1 MPRQAVNE
9 KPKKFK
15 KTLKEMARYLKP
27 YFPLILIAVVAS
39 VIATILQI
47 IGPDK
52 LKLITDEITK
62 GLPKMVKGKPVMAA
76 INMDNVKS
84 ITMMLV
90 IFYGSSLLLN
100 LLQRFIMADVT
111 QKISKSFRE
120 KIANKV
126 NKLPFSYFDNT
137 TFGDIL
143 SRVTNDVDTI
153 SQSLNQSVGSLLTSV
168 VMLVGTVV
176 MMIYNSGILTV
187 TTILSSFVGFVFIII
202 IMKKSQKHFK
212 AQQENL
218 GDINGQIEEVYTGHD
233 VIKAYNAGEM
243 MIDEFE
249 ETNKKLY
256 TSAWKSQFLSGLMMP
271 VMQFAGNFSYVMVC
285 IVGGALAINGKIS
298 FGVIVAFMIYVR
310 LFTNPLSDIAQS
322 FNTLQRAAA
331 AGERVF
337 EFLNEKEL
345 EEENVTEKLDRAKG
359 EVEFK
364 DVRFGYNPDKIII
377 KDFSVKVNPGEKI
390 AIVGP
395 TGAGKTTIVN
405 LLMRFYEI
413 NDGQILVDGIDTKK
427 LSRDNLR
434 DQFCMVLQDS
444 WIFEASVREN
454 ITFGEENI
462 TDEELIDVC
471 KRVNLDHFIRTLPQ
485 GYDTILNDKQSL
497 SQGQLQ
503 LLTIARAMVSHAP
516 MLILDEATSSVDT
529 RTEIIVQ
536 DAMDELAK
544 GRTSFVIAHRLST
557 IKNADL
563 ILVMKDGD
571 IVEKGKHDELLKR
584 DGFYAQLYNAQD
596 RKSVV

>member
-1 MPRQAVNE
+1 MPRQTVNE

-76 INMDNVKS
+76 IDMDNVKS

-100 LLQRFIMADVT
+100 LFQRFIMADVT

-187 TTILSSFVGFVFIII
+187 TTILSSLVGFVVIII

-218 GDINGQIEEVYTGHD
+218 GDINGQIEEVYTGHN

-249 ETNKKLY
+249 ETNTKLY

-571 IVEKGKHDELLKR
+571 IVEKGKHDELLAQ
-584 DGFYAQLYNAQD
+584 DGFYAQLYNAQFE
-596 RKSVV
+596 RK

>member
-1 MPRQAVNE
+1 MPRQTVNE

-15 KTLKEMARYLKP
+15 KTLKEMAGYLKP

-62 GLPKMVKGKPVMAA
+62 GLPKIVKGKPVLAS

-84 ITMMLV
+84 ITIMLV

-120 KIANKV
+120 KIAVKI

-137 TFGDIL
+137 TYGDIL

-153 SQSLNQSVGSLLTSV
+153 SQSLNQSIGTLLTSI
-168 VMLVGTVV
+168 VMLLGTLV
-176 MMIYNSGILTV
+176 MMIYNSGILTI
-187 TTILSSFVGFVFIII
+187 TTILSSLVGFVFITI
-202 IMKKSQKHFK
+202 IMKKSQKYFK
-212 AQQENL
+212 AQQQNL
-218 GDINGQIEEVYTGHD
+218 GDINGQIEEVYTGHN
-233 VIKAYNAGEM
+233 VIKAYNAGERV
-243 MIDEFE
+243 IDEFE
-249 ETNKKLY
+249 QMNTQLY

-271 VMQFAGNFSYVMVC
+271 IMQFAGNFSYVMVC

-413 NDGQILVDGIDTKK
+413 NDGQIFVDGIDTKK

-444 WIFEASVREN
+444 WVFEASVREN
-454 ITFGEENI
+454 ITFGEKDI

-471 KRVNLDHFIRTLPQ
+471 KRVNLDHFIRTLPN

-571 IVEKGKHDELLKR
+571 IVEKGKHDELLAR
-584 DGFYAQLYNAQD
+584 DGFYAQLYNAQFE
-596 RKSVV
+596 RK

>member
-1 MPRQAVNE
+1 MPRQTVNE

-62 GLPKMVKGKPVMAA
+62 GLPKMVKGKPVIAA
-76 INMDNVKS
+76 IDMDNVKS

-90 IFYGSSLLLN
+90 IFYGLSLLLN

-187 TTILSSFVGFVFIII
+187 TTILSSLVGFVVIII

-218 GDINGQIEEVYTGHD
+218 GDINGQIEEVYTGHN

-249 ETNKKLY
+249 ETNTKLY

-571 IVEKGKHDELLKR
+571 IVEKGKHDELLAQ
-584 DGFYAQLYNAQD
+584 DGFYAQLYNAQFE
-596 RKSVV
+596 RK

>member
-1 MPRQAVNE
+1 MPRQTVNE

-76 INMDNVKS
+76 IDMDKVKS

-187 TTILSSFVGFVFIII
+187 TTILSSLVGFVVIII

-218 GDINGQIEEVYTGHD
+218 GDINGQIEEVYTGHN

-471 KRVNLDHFIRTLPQ
+471 KRVNLDHFIRTLPY

-571 IVEKGKHDELLKR
+571 IVEKGKHDELLAK
-584 DGFYAQLYNAQD
+584 DGFYAQLYNAQFE
-596 RKSVV
+596 RK

>member
-1 MPRQAVNE
+1 MPRQVVNE

-15 KTLKEMARYLKP
+15 KTLKEMVGYLKP

-62 GLPKMVKGKPVMAA
+62 GLPKMVKGKPVLASV
-76 INMDNVKS
+76 NMDNVKS
-84 ITMMLV
+84 ITIMLV

-120 KIANKV
+120 KIAVKI
-126 NKLPFSYFDNT
+126 NKLPFRYFDNT
-137 TFGDIL
+137 TYGDIL

-153 SQSLNQSVGSLLTSV
+153 SQSLNQSIGTLLTSI
-168 VMLVGTVV
+168 VMLFGTLV
-176 MMIYNSGILTV
+176 MMIYNSGILTI
-187 TTILSSFVGFVFIII
+187 TTILSSLVGFVFITI
-202 IMKKSQKHFK
+202 IMKKSQKYFK
-212 AQQENL
+212 AQQQNL
-218 GDINGQIEEVYTGHD
+218 GDINGQIEEVYTGHN
-233 VIKAYNAGEM
+233 VIKAYNAGERV
-243 MIDEFE
+243 IDEFE
-249 ETNKKLY
+249 QMNTQLY

-271 VMQFAGNFSYVMVC
+271 IMQFAGNFSYVMVC

-413 NDGQILVDGIDTKK
+413 NDGQILVDGIDTKN
-427 LSRDNLR
+427 LSRENLR

-444 WIFEASVREN
+444 WVFEASVREN
-454 ITFGEENI
+454 ITFGEKDI

-471 KRVNLDHFIRTLPQ
+471 KRVNLDHFIRTLPN

-571 IVEKGKHDELLKR
+571 IVEKGKHDELLAR
-584 DGFYAQLYNAQD
+584 DGFYAQLYNAQFE
-596 RKSVV
+596 RK

>member
-1 MPRQAVNE
+1 MPRQVINE

-15 KTLKEMARYLKP
+15 KTLKEMTGYLKP

-62 GLPKMVKGKPVMAA
+62 GLPKMVKGKPVLDS

-84 ITMMLV
+84 ITIMLV

-120 KIANKV
+120 KIAVKI

-137 TFGDIL
+137 TYGDIL

-153 SQSLNQSVGSLLTSV
+153 SQSLNQSIGTLLTSI
-168 VMLVGTVV
+168 VMLLGTLV
-176 MMIYNSGILTV
+176 MMIYNSGILTI
-187 TTILSSFVGFVFIII
+187 TTILSSLVGFVFITI
-202 IMKKSQKHFK
+202 IMKKSQKYFK
-212 AQQENL
+212 AQQQNL
-218 GDINGQIEEVYTGHD
+218 GDINGQIEEVYTGHN
-233 VIKAYNAGEM
+233 VIKAYNAGERVV
-243 MIDEFE
+243 DEFE
-249 ETNKKLY
+249 RMNTQLY

-271 VMQFAGNFSYVMVC
+271 IMQFAGNFSYVMVC

-337 EFLNEKEL
+337 EFLNEDEL
-345 EEENVTEKLDRAKG
+345 EEENVTEKLEKAKG

-364 DVRFGYNPDKIII
+364 NVRFGYDPEKIII

-444 WIFEASVREN
+444 WVFEASVREN

-584 DGFYAQLYNAQD
+584 DGFYAQLYNAQFE
-596 RKSVV
+596 RK

>member
-1 MPRQAVNE
+1 MPRQTVNE

-62 GLPKMVKGKPVMAA
+62 GLPKMVKGKPVLAS

-84 ITMMLV
+84 ITIMLV

-120 KIANKV
+120 KIAVKI

-137 TFGDIL
+137 TYGDIL

-153 SQSLNQSVGSLLTSV
+153 SQSLNQSIGTLLTSI
-168 VMLVGTVV
+168 VMLLGTLV
-176 MMIYNSGILTV
+176 MMIYNSGILTI
-187 TTILSSFVGFVFIII
+187 TTILSSLVGFVFITI
-202 IMKKSQKHFK
+202 IMKKSQKYFK
-212 AQQENL
+212 AQQQNL
-218 GDINGQIEEVYTGHD
+218 GDINGQIEEVYTGHN
-233 VIKAYNAGEM
+233 VIKAYNAGERV
-243 MIDEFE
+243 IDEFE
-249 ETNKKLY
+249 QMNTQLY

-271 VMQFAGNFSYVMVC
+271 IMQFAGNFSYVMVC

-364 DVRFGYNPDKIII
+364 DVRFGYDPEKIII

-413 NDGQILVDGIDTKK
+413 NNGQILVDGIDTKN
-427 LSRDNLR
+427 LSRENLR

-444 WIFEASVREN
+444 WVFEASVREN
-454 ITFGEENI
+454 ITFGEKDI

-471 KRVNLDHFIRTLPQ
+471 KRVNLDHFIRTLPN

-571 IVEKGKHDELLKR
+571 IVEKGKHDELLAQ
-584 DGFYAQLYNAQD
+584 DGFYAQLYNAQFE
-596 RKSVV
+596 RK

>member
-1 MPRQAVNE
+1 MPRQTVNE

-27 YFPLILIAVVAS
+27 YFPLILIAIVAS

-76 INMDNVKS
+76 IDMDKVKS

-187 TTILSSFVGFVFIII
+187 TTILSSLVGFVVIII

-218 GDINGQIEEVYTGHD
+218 GDINGQIEEVYTGHN

-249 ETNKKLY
+249 ETNTKLY

-584 DGFYAQLYNAQD
+584 DGFYAQLYNAQFE
-596 RKSVV
+596 RK

>member
-1 MPRQAVNE
+1 MPRQTVNE

-15 KTLKEMARYLKP
+15 KTLKEMAGYLKP

-62 GLPKMVKGKPVMAA
+62 GLPKIVKGKPVVTA
-76 INMDNVKS
+76 IDMDSVKS
-84 ITMMLV
+84 ISLMLL
-90 IFYGSSLLLN
+90 IFYLSSLVLN

-120 KIANKV
+120 GIANKI
-126 NKLPFSYFDNT
+126 NRLPFSYFDNT

-153 SQSLNQSVGSLLTSV
+153 SQSLNQSVGTLLTSI
-168 VMLVGTVV
+168 VMIIGTVV
-176 MMIYNSGILTV
+176 MMIYNSGILAI
-187 TTILSSFVGFVFIII
+187 TTILSSLVGFVFITI
-202 IMKKSQKHFK
+202 IMKKSQKYFK
-212 AQQENL
+212 EQQQNL
-218 GDINGQIEEVYTGHD
+218 GDINGQIEEVYTGHN
-233 VIKAYNAGEM
+233 VIKAYNAGARAV
-243 MIDEFE
+243 DEFE
-249 ETNKKLY
+249 QTNTKLY

-271 VMQFAGNFSYVMVC
+271 IMQFAGNFSYVMVC

-310 LFTNPLSDIAQS
+310 LFTNPLADIAQS

-337 EFLNEKEL
+337 EFLNEDEL
-345 EEENVTEKLDRAKG
+345 EEENVTEKLEKAKG

-364 DVRFGYNPDKIII
+364 NVRFGYDPEKIII

-413 NDGQILVDGIDTKK
+413 NDGQILVDGIDTKN
-427 LSRDNLR
+427 LSRENLR

-444 WIFEASVREN
+444 WVFEASVREN
-454 ITFGEENI
+454 ITFGEKDI

-471 KRVNLDHFIRTLPQ
+471 KRVNLDHFIRTLPH
-485 GYDTILNDKQSL
+485 GYDTILDDKQSL

-584 DGFYAQLYNAQD
+584 DGFYAQLYNAQFE
-596 RKSVV
+596 RK

>member
-1 MPRQAVNE
+1 MPRQTVNE

-76 INMDNVKS
+76 IDMDKVKS

-187 TTILSSFVGFVFIII
+187 TTILSSLMGFVVIII

-249 ETNKKLY
+249 ETNTKLY

-444 WIFEASVREN
+444 WVFEASVREN

-571 IVEKGKHDELLKR
+571 IVEKGKHDELLAQ
-584 DGFYAQLYNAQD
+584 DGFYAQLYNAQFE
-596 RKSVV
+596 RK

>member
-1 MPRQAVNE
+1 MPRQTVNE

-27 YFPLILIAVVAS
+27 YFPLILIAIVAS

-76 INMDNVKS
+76 IDMDNVKS

-187 TTILSSFVGFVFIII
+187 TTILSSLVGFVFIII

-218 GDINGQIEEVYTGHD
+218 GDINGQIEEVYTGHN

-249 ETNKKLY
+249 ETNTKLY
-256 TSAWKSQFLSGLMMP
+256 ASAWKSQFLSGLMMP

-285 IVGGALAINGKIS
+285 LVGGALAINGKIS

-571 IVEKGKHDELLKR
+571 IVEKGKHDELLAQ
-584 DGFYAQLYNAQD
+584 DGFYAQLYNAQFE
-596 RKSVV
+596 RK

>member
-1 MPRQAVNE
+1 MPRQTVNE

-76 INMDNVKS
+76 IDMDNVKS

-187 TTILSSFVGFVFIII
+187 TTILSSLVGFVVIII

-218 GDINGQIEEVYTGHD
+218 GDINGQIEEVYTGHN

-249 ETNKKLY
+249 ETNTKLY

-444 WIFEASVREN
+444 WVFEASVREN

-584 DGFYAQLYNAQD
+584 DGFYAQLYNAQFE
-596 RKSVV
+596 RK

>member
-1 MPRQAVNE
+1 MPRQTVNE

-62 GLPKMVKGKPVMAA
+62 GLPKMIKGKPVMAA
-76 INMDNVKS
+76 IDMDKVKS

-111 QKISKSFRE
+111 QKISKSLRE

-187 TTILSSFVGFVFIII
+187 TTILSSLVGFVFIII

-218 GDINGQIEEVYTGHD
+218 GDINGQIEEVYTGHN

-249 ETNKKLY
+249 ETNTKLY

-571 IVEKGKHDELLKR
+571 IVEKGKHDELLAQ
-584 DGFYAQLYNAQD
+584 DGFYAQLYNAQFE
-596 RKSVV
+596 RK

>member
-1 MPRQAVNE
+1 MPRQTVNE

-15 KTLKEMARYLKP
+15 KTLKEMAGYLKP

-62 GLPKMVKGKPVMAA
+62 GLPKIVKGKPVVTA
-76 INMDNVKS
+76 IDMDSVKS
-84 ITMMLV
+84 ISLMLL
-90 IFYGSSLLLN
+90 IFYLSSLVLN

-120 KIANKV
+120 EIAKKINR
-126 NKLPFSYFDNT
+126 LPFSYFDNT

-153 SQSLNQSVGSLLTSV
+153 SQSLNQSVGALLTSI
-168 VMLVGTVV
+168 VMLIGTVV
-176 MMIYNSGILTV
+176 MMIYNSGILTI
-187 TTILSSFVGFVFIII
+187 TTILSSLVGFVFITI
-202 IMKKSQKHFK
+202 IMKKSQKYFK
-212 AQQENL
+212 EQQQNL
-218 GDINGQIEEVYTGHD
+218 GDINGQIEEVYTGHN
-233 VIKAYNAGEM
+233 VIKAYNAGARAV
-243 MIDEFE
+243 DEFE
-249 ETNKKLY
+249 QTNTKLY

-271 VMQFAGNFSYVMVC
+271 IMQFAGNFSYVMVC

-364 DVRFGYNPDKIII
+364 NVRFGYDPEKIII
-377 KDFSVKVNPGEKI
+377 KDFSVKVNQGEKI

-413 NDGQILVDGIDTKK
+413 NDGQILVDGIDTKN
-427 LSRDNLR
+427 LSRENLR

-444 WIFEASVREN
+444 WVFEASVREN
-454 ITFGEENI
+454 ITFGEKDI

-471 KRVNLDHFIRTLPQ
+471 KRVNLDHFIRTLPN

-584 DGFYAQLYNAQD
+584 DGFYAQLYNAQFE
-596 RKSVV
+596 RK

>member
-27 YFPLILIAVVAS
+27 YFQLILIAVVAS

-76 INMDNVKS
+76 IDMDNVKS

-187 TTILSSFVGFVFIII
+187 TTILSSLVGFVIIII

-218 GDINGQIEEVYTGHD
+218 GDINGQIEEVYTGHN

-249 ETNKKLY
+249 ETNTKLY

-377 KDFSVKVNPGEKI
+377 KDFNVKVNPGEKI

-571 IVEKGKHDELLKR
+571 IVEKGKHDELLAK
-584 DGFYAQLYNAQD
+584 DGFYAQLYNAQFE
-596 RKSVV
+596 RK

>member
-1 MPRQAVNE
+1 MPRQTVNE

-76 INMDNVKS
+76 IDMDNVKS

-187 TTILSSFVGFVFIII
+187 TTILSSLVGFVVIII

-218 GDINGQIEEVYTGHD
+218 GDINGQIEEVYTGHN

-243 MIDEFE
+243 VIDEFE

-584 DGFYAQLYNAQD
+584 EGFYAQLYNAQFE
-596 RKSVV
+596 RK

>member
-1 MPRQAVNE
+1 MPRQTVNE

-76 INMDNVKS
+76 IDMDNVKS

-187 TTILSSFVGFVFIII
+187 TTILSSLVGFVVIII

-249 ETNKKLY
+249 ETNTKLY

-444 WIFEASVREN
+444 WVFEASVREN

-584 DGFYAQLYNAQD
+584 DGFYAQLYNAQFE
-596 RKSVV
+596 RK

>member
-1 MPRQAVNE
+1 MPRQTVNE

-27 YFPLILIAVVAS
+27 YFPLILIAIVAS

-76 INMDNVKS
+76 IDMDNVKS

-187 TTILSSFVGFVFIII
+187 TTILSSLVGFVVIII

-218 GDINGQIEEVYTGHD
+218 GDINGQIEEVYTGHN

-249 ETNKKLY
+249 ETNTKLY

-584 DGFYAQLYNAQD
+584 DGFYAQLYNAQFE
-596 RKSVV
+596 RK

>member
-1 MPRQAVNE
+1 MPRQVVNE

-76 INMDNVKS
+76 IDMDNVKS

-444 WIFEASVREN
+444 WVFEASVREN

-571 IVEKGKHDELLKR
+571 IVEKGKHDELLSR
-584 DGFYAQLYNAQD
+584 NGFYAQLYNAQFE
-596 RKSVV
+596 RK

>member
-1 MPRQAVNE
+1 MPRQTVNE

-76 INMDNVKS
+76 IDMDKVKS

-187 TTILSSFVGFVFIII
+187 TTILSSLVGFVVIII

-218 GDINGQIEEVYTGHD
+218 GDINGQIEEVYTGHN

-571 IVEKGKHDELLKR
+571 IVEKGKHDELLAQ
-584 DGFYAQLYNAQD
+584 DGFYAQLYNAQFE
-596 RKSVV
+596 RK

>member
-76 INMDNVKS
+76 IDMDNVKS

-187 TTILSSFVGFVFIII
+187 TTILSSLVGFVIIII

-218 GDINGQIEEVYTGHD
+218 GDINGQIEEVYTGHN

-444 WIFEASVREN
+444 WVFEASVREN

-571 IVEKGKHDELLKR
+571 IVEKGKHDELLAK
-584 DGFYAQLYNAQD
+584 DGFYAQLYNAQFE
-596 RKSVV
+596 RK

>member
-1 MPRQAVNE
+1 MPRQTVNE

-15 KTLKEMARYLKP
+15 KTLKEMAGYLKP

-62 GLPKMVKGKPVMAA
+62 GLPKIVKGKPVVTA
-76 INMDNVKS
+76 IDMDSVKS
-84 ITMMLV
+84 ISLMLL
-90 IFYGSSLLLN
+90 IFYLSSLVLN

-120 KIANKV
+120 EIANKI
-126 NKLPFSYFDNT
+126 NRLPFSYFDNT

-153 SQSLNQSVGSLLTSV
+153 SQSLNQSVGALLTSI
-168 VMLVGTVV
+168 VMLIGTVV
-176 MMIYNSGILTV
+176 MMIYNSGILTI
-187 TTILSSFVGFVFIII
+187 TTILSSLVGFMFITI
-202 IMKKSQKHFK
+202 IMKKSQKYFK
-212 AQQENL
+212 EQQQNL
-218 GDINGQIEEVYTGHD
+218 GDINGQIEEVYTGHN
-233 VIKAYNAGEM
+233 VIKAYNAGARAV
-243 MIDEFE
+243 DEFE
-249 ETNKKLY
+249 QTNTKLY

-271 VMQFAGNFSYVMVC
+271 IMQFAGNFSYVMVC

-310 LFTNPLSDIAQS
+310 LFTNPLADIAQS

-337 EFLNEKEL
+337 EFLNEEEL
-345 EEENVTEKLDRAKG
+345 EEENVTEKLEKAKG

-364 DVRFGYNPDKIII
+364 NVRFGYDSEKIII

-413 NDGQILVDGIDTKK
+413 NDGQILVDGIDTKN
-427 LSRDNLR
+427 LSRENLR

-444 WIFEASVREN
+444 WVFEASVREN
-454 ITFGEENI
+454 ITFGEKDI

-471 KRVNLDHFIRTLPQ
+471 KRVNLDHFIRTLPH

-584 DGFYAQLYNAQD
+584 DGFYAQLYNAQFE
-596 RKSVV
+596 RK

>member
-1 MPRQAVNE
+1 MPRQVINE

-15 KTLKEMARYLKP
+15 KTLKEMTGYLKP

-62 GLPKMVKGKPVMAA
+62 GLPKMVKGKPVLAS

-84 ITMMLV
+84 ITIMLV

-120 KIANKV
+120 KIAVKI

-137 TFGDIL
+137 TYGDIL

-153 SQSLNQSVGSLLTSV
+153 SQSLNQSIGTLLTSI
-168 VMLVGTVV
+168 VMLLGTLV
-176 MMIYNSGILTV
+176 MMIYNSGILTI
-187 TTILSSFVGFVFIII
+187 TTILSSLVGFVFITI
-202 IMKKSQKHFK
+202 IMKKSQKYFK
-212 AQQENL
+212 AQQQNL
-218 GDINGQIEEVYTGHD
+218 GDINGQIEEVYTGHN
-233 VIKAYNAGEM
+233 VIKAYNAGERV
-243 MIDEFE
+243 IDEFE
-249 ETNKKLY
+249 QMNTQLY

-271 VMQFAGNFSYVMVC
+271 IMQFAGNFSYVMVC

-413 NDGQILVDGIDTKK
+413 NDGQILVDGIDTKN
-427 LSRDNLR
+427 LSRENLR

-444 WIFEASVREN
+444 WVFEASVREN
-454 ITFGEENI
+454 ITFGEKDI

-471 KRVNLDHFIRTLPQ
+471 KRVNLDHFIRTLPN

-571 IVEKGKHDELLKR
+571 IVEKGKHDELLAH
-584 DGFYAQLYNAQD
+584 DGFYAQLYNAQFE
-596 RKSVV
+596 RK

>member
-1 MPRQAVNE
+1 MPRQVINE

-15 KTLKEMARYLKP
+15 KTLKEMTGYLKP

-62 GLPKMVKGKPVMAA
+62 GLPKMVKGKPVLDS

-84 ITMMLV
+84 ITIMLV

-120 KIANKV
+120 KIAVKI

-137 TFGDIL
+137 TYGDIL

-153 SQSLNQSVGSLLTSV
+153 SQSLNQSIGTLLTSI
-168 VMLVGTVV
+168 VMLLGTLV
-176 MMIYNSGILTV
+176 MMIYNSGILTI
-187 TTILSSFVGFVFIII
+187 TTILSSLVGFVFITI
-202 IMKKSQKHFK
+202 IMKKSQKYFK
-212 AQQENL
+212 AQQQNL
-218 GDINGQIEEVYTGHD
+218 GDINGQIEEVYTGHN
-233 VIKAYNAGEM
+233 VIKAYNAGERVV
-243 MIDEFE
+243 DEFE
-249 ETNKKLY
+249 RMNTQLY

-271 VMQFAGNFSYVMVC
+271 IMQFAGNFSYVMVC

-337 EFLNEKEL
+337 EFLNEDEL
-345 EEENVTEKLDRAKG
+345 EEENVTEKLEKAKG

-364 DVRFGYNPDKIII
+364 NVRFGYDPEKIII

-413 NDGQILVDGIDTKK
+413 NSGQILIDGIDTKNI
-427 LSRDNLR
+427 SRDNLR

-444 WIFEASVREN
+444 WVFEASVREN
-454 ITFGEENI
+454 ITFREKDI

-471 KRVNLDHFIRTLPQ
+471 KRVNLDHFIRTLPN

-571 IVEKGKHDELLKR
+571 IVEKGKHDELLAR
-584 DGFYAQLYNAQD
+584 DGFYAQLYNAQFE
-596 RKSVV
+596 RK

>member
-27 YFPLILIAVVAS
+27 YFQLILIAVVAS

-76 INMDNVKS
+76 IDMDNVKS

-187 TTILSSFVGFVFIII
+187 TTILSSLVGFVFIII

-218 GDINGQIEEVYTGHD
+218 GDINGQIEEVYTGHN

-249 ETNKKLY
+249 ETNTKLY

-571 IVEKGKHDELLKR
+571 IVEKGKHDELLAK
-584 DGFYAQLYNAQD
+584 DGFYAQLYNAQFE
-596 RKSVV
+596 RK

>member
-76 INMDNVKS
+76 IDMDNVKS

-187 TTILSSFVGFVFIII
+187 TTILSSLVGFVVIII

-218 GDINGQIEEVYTGHD
+218 GDINGQIEEVYTGHN

-413 NDGQILVDGIDTKK
+413 NDGQILVDGIDTKNI
-427 LSRDNLR
+427 SRDNLR

-444 WIFEASVREN
+444 WVFEASVREN

-584 DGFYAQLYNAQD
+584 DGFYAQLYNAQFE
-596 RKSVV
+596 RK

>member
-1 MPRQAVNE
+1 MPRQTVNE

-76 INMDNVKS
+76 IDMDNVKS

-176 MMIYNSGILTV
+176 MMIYNSRILTV
-187 TTILSSFVGFVFIII
+187 TTILSSLVGFVVIII

-218 GDINGQIEEVYTGHD
+218 GDINGQIEEVYTGHN

-249 ETNKKLY
+249 ETNTKLY

-471 KRVNLDHFIRTLPQ
+471 KRVNLDHFIRTLPY

-571 IVEKGKHDELLKR
+571 IVEKGKHDELLAQ
-584 DGFYAQLYNAQD
+584 DGFYAQLYNAQFE
-596 RKSVV
+596 RK

>member
-1 MPRQAVNE
+1 MPRQVVNE

-15 KTLKEMARYLKP
+15 KTLKEMVGYLKP

-62 GLPKMVKGKPVMAA
+62 GLPKMVKGKPVLAS

-84 ITMMLV
+84 ITIMLV

-120 KIANKV
+120 KIAVKI

-137 TFGDIL
+137 TYGDIL

-153 SQSLNQSVGSLLTSV
+153 SQSLNQSIGTLLTSI
-168 VMLVGTVV
+168 VMLLGTLV
-176 MMIYNSGILTV
+176 MMIYNSGILTI
-187 TTILSSFVGFVFIII
+187 TTILSSLVGFVFITI
-202 IMKKSQKHFK
+202 IMKKSQKYFK
-212 AQQENL
+212 AQQQNL
-218 GDINGQIEEVYTGHD
+218 GDINGQIEEVYTGHN
-233 VIKAYNAGEM
+233 VIKAYNAGERV
-243 MIDEFE
+243 IDEFE
-249 ETNKKLY
+249 QMNTQLY

-271 VMQFAGNFSYVMVC
+271 IMQFAGNFSYVMVC

-337 EFLNEKEL
+337 EFLKEEEL

-444 WIFEASVREN
+444 WVFEASVREN

-571 IVEKGKHDELLKR
+571 IVEKGKHDELLAQ
-584 DGFYAQLYNAQD
+584 DGFYAQLYNAQFE
-596 RKSVV
+596 RK

>member
-1 MPRQAVNE
+1 MPRQTVNE

-62 GLPKMVKGKPVMAA
+62 GLPKIVKGKPVVTA
-76 INMDNVKS
+76 IDMDSVKS
-84 ITMMLV
+84 ITLILL
-90 IFYGSSLLLN
+90 IFYLSSLVLN

-120 KIANKV
+120 EIAKKINR
-126 NKLPFSYFDNT
+126 LPFSYFDNT

-153 SQSLNQSVGSLLTSV
+153 SQSLNQSVGALLTSI
-168 VMLVGTVV
+168 VMLIGTVV
-176 MMIYNSGILTV
+176 MMIYNSGILTI
-187 TTILSSFVGFVFIII
+187 TTILSSLVGFVFITI
-202 IMKKSQKHFK
+202 IMKKSQKYFK
-212 AQQENL
+212 EQQQNL
-218 GDINGQIEEVYTGHD
+218 GDINGQIEEVYTGHN
-233 VIKAYNAGEM
+233 VIKAYNAGARAV
-243 MIDEFE
+243 DEFE
-249 ETNKKLY
+249 QTNTKLY

-271 VMQFAGNFSYVMVC
+271 IMQFAGNFSYVMVC

-337 EFLNEKEL
+337 EFLNEDEL
-345 EEENVTEKLDRAKG
+345 EEEHVTEKLERAKG

-413 NDGQILVDGIDTKK
+413 NDGQILVDGIDTKN

-444 WIFEASVREN
+444 WVFEASVREN
-454 ITFGEENI
+454 ITFGEKDI

-471 KRVNLDHFIRTLPQ
+471 KRVNLDHFIRTLPN

-571 IVEKGKHDELLKR
+571 IVEKGKHDELLAR
-584 DGFYAQLYNAQD
+584 DGFYAQLYNAQFE
-596 RKSVV
+596 RK

>member
-1 MPRQAVNE
+1 MPRQTVNE

-76 INMDNVKS
+76 IDMDNVKS

-187 TTILSSFVGFVFIII
+187 TTILSSLVGFVIIII

-218 GDINGQIEEVYTGHD
+218 GDINGQIEEVYTGHN

-249 ETNKKLY
+249 ETNTKLY

-571 IVEKGKHDELLKR
+571 IVEKGKHGELLAQ
-584 DGFYAQLYNAQD
+584 DGFYAQLYNAQFE
-596 RKSVV
+596 RK

>member
-76 INMDNVKS
+76 IDMDNVKS

-187 TTILSSFVGFVFIII
+187 TTILSSLVGFVFIII

-218 GDINGQIEEVYTGHD
+218 GDINGQIEEVYTGHN

-271 VMQFAGNFSYVMVC
+271 VMQFGGNFSYVMVC

-571 IVEKGKHDELLKR
+571 IVEKGKHDELLAK
-584 DGFYAQLYNAQD
+584 DGFYAQLYNAQFE
-596 RKSVV
+596 RK

>member
-1 MPRQAVNE
+1 MPRQTVNE

-15 KTLKEMARYLKP
+15 KTLKEMAGYLKP

-62 GLPKMVKGKPVMAA
+62 GLPKIVKGKPVVTA
-76 INMDNVKS
+76 IDMDSVKS
-84 ITMMLV
+84 ISLMLL
-90 IFYGSSLLLN
+90 IFYLSSLVLN

-120 KIANKV
+120 GIANKI
-126 NKLPFSYFDNT
+126 NRLPFSYFDNT

-153 SQSLNQSVGSLLTSV
+153 SQSLNQSVGTLLTSI
-168 VMLVGTVV
+168 VMIIGTVV
-176 MMIYNSGILTV
+176 MMIYNSGILAI
-187 TTILSSFVGFVFIII
+187 TTILSSLVGFVFITI
-202 IMKKSQKHFK
+202 IMKKSQKYFK
-212 AQQENL
+212 EQQQNL
-218 GDINGQIEEVYTGHD
+218 GDINGQIEEVYTGHN
-233 VIKAYNAGEM
+233 VIKAYNAGARAV
-243 MIDEFE
+243 DEFE
-249 ETNKKLY
+249 QTNTKLY

-271 VMQFAGNFSYVMVC
+271 IMQFAGNFSYVMVC

-310 LFTNPLSDIAQS
+310 LFTNPLADIAQS

-337 EFLNEKEL
+337 EFLNEEEL
-345 EEENVTEKLDRAKG
+345 EEENVTEKLEKAKG

-364 DVRFGYNPDKIII
+364 NVRFGYDPEKIII

-413 NDGQILVDGIDTKK
+413 NDGQILVDGIDTKN
-427 LSRDNLR
+427 LSRENLR

-444 WIFEASVREN
+444 WVFEASVREN
-454 ITFGEENI
+454 ITFGEKDI

-471 KRVNLDHFIRTLPQ
+471 KRVNLDHFIRTLPH
-485 GYDTILNDKQSL
+485 GYDTILDDKQSL

-571 IVEKGKHDELLKR
+571 IVEKGKHEELLQK
-584 DGFYAQLYNAQD
+584 DGFYAQLYNAQFE
-596 RKSVV
+596 RK

>member
-1 MPRQAVNE
+1 MPRQTVNE

-27 YFPLILIAVVAS
+27 YFQLILIAVVAS

-76 INMDNVKS
+76 IDMDNVKS

-187 TTILSSFVGFVFIII
+187 TTILSSLVGFVVIII

-218 GDINGQIEEVYTGHD
+218 GDINGQIEEVYTGHN

-249 ETNKKLY
+249 ETNTKLY

-413 NDGQILVDGIDTKK
+413 NDGQILVDGIDTKNI
-427 LSRDNLR
+427 SRDNLR

-444 WIFEASVREN
+444 WVFEASVREN

-571 IVEKGKHDELLKR
+571 IVEKGKHDELLAK
-584 DGFYAQLYNAQD
+584 DGFYAQLYNAQFE
-596 RKSVV
+596 RK

>member
-76 INMDNVKS
+76 IDMDNVKS

-187 TTILSSFVGFVFIII
+187 TTILSSLVGFVFIII

-218 GDINGQIEEVYTGHD
+218 GDINGQIEEVYTGHN

-249 ETNKKLY
+249 ETNTKLY

-345 EEENVTEKLDRAKG
+345 EEENVTEKLDRVKG

-571 IVEKGKHDELLKR
+571 IVEKGKHDELLAQ
-584 DGFYAQLYNAQD
+584 DGFYAQLYNAQFE
-596 RKSVV
+596 RK

>member
-1 MPRQAVNE
+1 MPRQTVNE

-76 INMDNVKS
+76 IDMDNVKS

-187 TTILSSFVGFVFIII
+187 TTILSSLVGFVVIII

-218 GDINGQIEEVYTGHD
+218 GDINGQIEEVYTGHN

-249 ETNKKLY
+249 ETNTKLY

-444 WIFEASVREN
+444 WVFEASVREN

-571 IVEKGKHDELLKR
+571 IVEKGKHGELLAQ
-584 DGFYAQLYNAQD
+584 DGFYAQLYNAQFE
-596 RKSVV
+596 RK

>member
-1 MPRQAVNE
+1 MPRQTVNE

-76 INMDNVKS
+76 IDMDNVKS

-176 MMIYNSGILTV
+176 LMIYNSGILTV
-187 TTILSSFVGFVFIII
+187 TTILSSLVGFVVIII

-249 ETNKKLY
+249 ETNTKLY

-571 IVEKGKHDELLKR
+571 IVEKGKHDELLAQ
-584 DGFYAQLYNAQD
+584 DGFYAQLYNAQFE
-596 RKSVV
+596 RK